1 MVTTTLPLSEYS
13 SVYRPAA
20 GGGGTSSAGIA
31 ANSDATKNPVSPIQ
45 ARAKNSETPKEKL
58 NFLDNFISFKK
69 SAALKEEHFLL
80 FGLFNDVLKTTAKV
94 LTGSFLTDVLKSL
107 LKDANQTFETIIY
120 KTLMD
125 SGPSRIVNDVAN
137 AFAVRLFN
145 GNHSLFGLLR
155 LPFVAPEI
163 SSQICPQFLIPLMRG
178 ATRKHNPNAESA
190 NKNKS
195 PKMRLIKAEIENRN
209 RMFYRFAK
217 TTSQFFDTR
226 IKPVLDRFF
235 KTALGVEVG
244 QPLLDKENNPIPV
257 LDKQGKNKL
266 NDDGTIKVKTAN
278 PQVNKLWLGGIMAGS
293 FIGSFFLPK
302 FTQASG
308 FEKVKSPLRAVLS
321 VITTSLFRLRST
333 ITHNGFG
340 MHIEGGSNFDQCFKT
355 SVREKMLVPMVQYS
369 ADSLASLISHKTK
382 FINGAVLSNILR
394 VLLEVPAVFVS
405 VPSIQVAAED
415 RVNDEWK
422 FLSYKIWKPAS
433 DFIES
438 ITRPF
443 FEGLYRI
450 EGTLWGMFDPEI
462 PHMYGEDI
470 DNNKDELEPEID
482 KKFSSNPFSIAALF
496 MKKCAQIIY
505 KDTPE
510 LLRSCAA
517 HTLDIEKEEQKIVN
531 EANKNIDIRVSAE
544 KALQEKGIAE
554 NLIKLEN
561 KDVER
566 NEKIL
571 ELSSASKSPQEL
583 IDYLN
588 LANNQSKAATEPKDR
603 KKQLSDLSKAEPRKN
618 LSTEKDLALVS

>member
-31 ANSDATKNPVSPIQ
+31 ANSDAAKNTVSPIQ

-58 NFLDNFISFKK
+58 TFLDNFISFKK

-125 SGPSRIVNDVAN
+125 SGPSRIVNDIAN

-145 GNHSLFGLLR
+145 GNHSLFGLLKI
-155 LPFVAPEI
+155 PFLAPEI
-163 SSQICPQFLIPLMRG
+163 SSQICPQFLIPLMRS
-178 ATRKHNPNAESA
+178 ASRKHNPNAESA

-195 PKMRLIKAEIENRN
+195 PKMRLIKGEIEKRN
-209 RMFYRFAK
+209 RLFYRFAK
-217 TTSQFFDTR
+217 VTSKYFDTK

-235 KTALGVEVG
+235 KTSLGVEAG
-244 QPLLDKENNPIPV
+244 QPLLDKEGSTIPV
-257 LDKQGKNKL
+257 LDKKGNNKFNEEGVL
-266 NDDGTIKVKTAN
+266 EVKKAN

-293 FIGSFFLPK
+293 FVGSFFLPK

-308 FEKVKSPLRAVLS
+308 FEKVKSPLRAVMS
-321 VITTSLFRLRST
+321 VIITSMFRLRST
-333 ITHNGFG
+333 VTHNGFG

-355 SVREKMLVPMVQYS
+355 SVREKMLVPIVQYS

-405 VPSIQVAAED
+405 VPSIQVASED

-422 FLSYKIWKPAS
+422 FLSYKIWKPSA
-433 DFIES
+433 DFIET

-443 FEGLYRI
+443 FEGLYRL
-450 EGTLWGMFDPEI
+450 EGRLWGMFDPAI
-462 PHMYGEDI
+462 PHMYGENI

-482 KKFSSNPFSIAALF
+482 KKFSSNPLSITGLF
-496 MKKCAQIIY
+496 LKKCAQIIY

-510 LLRSCAA
+510 LLKSCSA
-517 HTLDIEKEEQKIVN
+517 HTFDIEKEEQEIINTENQKIDLRI
-531 EANKNIDIRVSAE
+531 AAE
-544 KALQEKGIAE
+544 KALAKS
-554 NLIKLEN
+554 NLSSLFKPETKNSELNRRIIEVANQGKSNQLVELLSKPKPDLVKPLVAQKSN
-561 KDVER
+561 KI
-566 NEKIL
+566 NEKT
-571 ELSSASKSPQEL
+571 
-583 IDYLN
+583 
-588 LANNQSKAATEPKDR
+588 LAQVAA
-603 KKQLSDLSKAEPRKN
+603 
-618 LSTEKDLALVS
+618 